1 MRGLS
6 FRLFKDTELL
16 MLVFVCLTAA
26 GLISLLFRFL
36 PFRQKPVKADAAGA
50 TGLPVWQSYRKK
62 DWYYVTLT
70 IVFYAI
76 VSLWQL
82 GSPVFPVTTWQPS
95 APSQSFVLVL
105 DEDTHI
111 DELHAIYGEGD
122 NNANL
127 STYQLGFLDV
137 RIEASYDLE
146 NWQEIATLSEG
157 SIYRWEIVSGDWN
170 MPYYR
175 VYSVN
180 PNMTLTEIGFKVYGE
195 DRFAAVRVL
204 QDDYADSP
212 YPAELVI
219 DEQET
224 IPLEPTYYDQS
235 FFDEVYHPRN
245 AWEIAMRQ
253 HMYATVHPLLGTSI
267 MALFIRLFGMSP
279 FIWRLPGALF
289 GIFMVP
295 LMYAIL
301 HALFGRPELSAAGT
315 AFLALDFMHITT
327 SRIGTLEPF
336 SVFFILLMYY
346 CMIRWA
352 ACDYYET
359 PLTTQLFWLLLCGLA
374 TGLGMATKWTACYSA
389 VGLAVILF
397 ATLFRRWHQARQS
410 ADPGE
415 RKQMTQIFT
424 KNTVTTILLCF
435 VFFIFIPLAIYILA
449 YTWTPVWR
457 DGWSVTNV
465 WNHTKYMYN
474 YHANLDATHPYQS
487 TWYMW
492 LLDIRPIW
500 YYSGTFFET
509 VQHTIACFSNPILCW
524 CGFIA
529 AVFTLVSWFK
539 TRSVP
544 AFIILA
550 GYLSALLPWVAVDR
564 CIFAYHF
571 YPTSMFMFIA
581 MVYMFSELI
590 RKNRKWEKL
599 LAAVLVLAA
608 VVFVLFLPVT
618 AGFGTS
624 LEYIHMLEWLPSW
637 YFG

>member
-1 MRGLS
+1 MRDLS
-6 FRLFKDTELL
+6 FLIFKDTELL
-16 MLVFVCLTAA
+16 GLLLACLLAA
-26 GLISLLFRFL
+26 GLISLLFRYL
-36 PFRQKPVKADAAGA
+36 PFRQASEKTEDR
-50 TGLPVWQSYRKK
+50 GLLPAWQPYRKK
-62 DWYYVTLT
+62 DWYYVTLIT
-70 IVFYAI
+70 VLYAI

-82 GSPVFPVTTWQPS
+82 GSAVFPVTTWQPS
-95 APSQSFVLVL
+95 APSQTFVLEL
-105 DEDTHI
+105 PEDTHI
-111 DELHAIYGEGD
+111 DGIYAIYSEGD

-127 STYQLGFLDV
+127 TGYQLGFLDV
-137 RIEASYDLE
+137 RIEGSMDLE
-146 NWQEIATLSEG
+146 HWQEIATLTEG
-157 SIYRWEIVSGDWN
+157 SIYRWEIVDGDWN
-170 MPYYR
+170 FPYYR
-175 VYSVN
+175 IHSIN
-180 PNMTLTEIGFKVYGE
+180 ANMTLTEIGFKVYGE
-195 DRFAAVRVL
+195 DRFAPVKVR
-204 QDDYADSP
+204 QDDYAFTA

-219 DEQET
+219 DEQDT

-245 AWEIAMRQ
+245 AWEIAMQQ
-253 HMYATVHPLLGTSI
+253 HMYASVHPLLGTSI

-301 HALFGRPELSAAGT
+301 HALFGETKFSAAGT

-327 SRIGTLEPF
+327 SRIGTLESF

-346 CMIRWA
+346 CMIRWI

-359 PLTTQLFWLLLCGLA
+359 PLRSQLLWLLKCGIA

-389 VGLAVILF
+389 AGLAVILF
-397 ATLFRRWHQARQS
+397 AALFVHWRKAARCPDRSEQ
-410 ADPGE
+410 
-415 RKQMTQIFT
+415 KQLKQIFT

-449 YTWTPVWR
+449 YSWTPIWR
-457 DGWSVTNV
+457 DGWSVLNV
-465 WNHTKYMYN
+465 WNHTKYMYD
-474 YHANLDATHPYQS
+474 YHVNLDATHPYQS

-529 AVFTLVSWFK
+529 AIYTGISWFRN
-539 TRSVP
+539 RSEA

-564 CIFAYHF
+564 CVFAYHF
-571 YPTSMFMFIA
+571 YPTSMFMFMA
-581 MVYMFSELI
+581 MVYMFRQLI
-590 RKNRKWEKL
+590 RKKPVWSKVL
-599 LAAVLVLAA
+599 TGVLVLAA
-608 VVFVLFLPVT
+608 LVFVLYLPIT
-618 AGFGTS
+618 TGFGTS
-624 LEYIHMLEWLPSW
+624 LKYIHMLEWLPSW

>member
-1 MRGLS
+1 MRDLS
-6 FRLFKDTELL
+6 FLIFKDTELL
-16 MLVFVCLTAA
+16 GLMLACLLAA
-26 GLISLLFRFL
+26 GLISLLFRYL
-36 PFRQKPVKADAAGA
+36 PFRQTSGKTEDR
-50 TGLPVWQSYRKK
+50 GLLPDWQPYQKK
-62 DWYYVTLT
+62 DWYYVTLIT
-70 IVFYAI
+70 VLYAI

-82 GSPVFPVTTWQPS
+82 GSAVFPVTTWQPS
-95 APSQSFVLVL
+95 APSQTFVLEL
-105 DEDTHI
+105 PEDTHI
-111 DELHAIYGEGD
+111 DGIYAIYSEGD

-127 STYQLGFLDV
+127 TGYQLGFLDV
-137 RIEASYDLE
+137 RIEGSMDLE
-146 NWQEIATLSEG
+146 HWQEIATLTEG
-157 SIYRWEIVSGDWN
+157 SIYRWEIVDGDWN
-170 MPYYR
+170 FPYYR
-175 VYSVN
+175 IHSIN
-180 PNMTLTEIGFKVYGE
+180 ANMTLTEIGFKVYGE
-195 DRFAAVRVL
+195 DRFAPVKVR
-204 QDDYADSP
+204 QDDYAFTA

-219 DEQET
+219 DEQDT

-245 AWEIAMRQ
+245 AWEIAMQQ
-253 HMYATVHPLLGTSI
+253 HMYASVHPLLGTSI

-301 HALFGRPELSAAGT
+301 HALFGETKFSAAGT

-346 CMIRWA
+346 YMIRWI

-359 PLTTQLFWLLLCGLA
+359 PLATQLLWLLKCGIA

-389 VGLAVILF
+389 AGLAVILF
-397 ATLFRRWHQARQS
+397 AALYVHWRQASRCP
-410 ADPGE
+410 DKGE
-415 RKQMTQIFT
+415 RKRLKRLFE
-424 KNTVTTILLCF
+424 KNTIITIVLCF

-449 YTWTPVWR
+449 YSWTPIWR
-457 DGWSVTNV
+457 DGWSVLNV

-474 YHANLDATHPYQS
+474 YHVNLEATHPYQS

-509 VQHTIACFSNPILCW
+509 VQHTIACFSNPVLCW
-524 CGFIA
+524 CGFVA
-529 AVFTLVSWFK
+529 AIYTGISWFK
-539 TRSVP
+539 TRSED
-544 AFIILA
+544 AFIILV

-564 CIFAYHF
+564 CVFAYHF
-571 YPTSMFMFIA
+571 YPTSMFMFMA
-581 MVYMFSELI
+581 MAYMFRQLI
-590 RKNRKWEKL
+590 RKNPSWSRAL
-599 LAAVLVLAA
+599 TAVLVLGL
-608 VVFVLFLPVT
+608 VVFVLYLPVT
-618 AGFGTS
+618 TGFGTS
-624 LEYIHMLEWLPSW
+624 LEYIHLLEWLPSW